1 MNDTTISA
9 EVGSI
14 EEATQSLLGEPKQ
27 ENQQETEVVDEGTT
41 DTVSE
46 ESIETQEDNTTTPEA
61 IEPVENT
68 ETAPIEPETY
78 DVKVNGELQ
87 KWTLNQLKQSA
98 SGQEYI
104 KEEMRKTADLKKQ
117 AQETY
122 ANLQKE
128 REQLAN
134 ALKSYQNQLNET
146 DIQKPDISLADSDPI
161 EWSIQNAKWQDAQ
174 QQKMALSQQ
183 QQKLA
188 QQKQEQDAKALKSYL
203 AQEAE
208 TLKKEIPEFAN
219 QDQAVAMRGKLVDAG
234 ARYGFTDDEIANI
247 IDSRAIRVLNDARK
261 WQELQSNGKVES
273 KVSQARPLN
282 IKPGAKQVA
291 SSGKAKA
298 IKDATTKLQQTG
310 SVDDAANWLLATS

>member
-1 MNDTTISA
+1 MNDTTISPDA
-9 EVGSI
+9 GSI

-27 ENQQETEVVDEGTT
+27 DNQQNEIVDEGTT
-41 DTVSE
+41 DTVPQ
-46 ESIETQEDNTTTPEA
+46 ESIETQEDNTTTPEEIA
-61 IEPVENT
+61 PVENT

-78 DVKVNGELQ
+78 DVKVNGEMQ

-104 KEEMRKTADLKKQ
+104 KQELRKTAELKKQ

-128 REQLAN
+128 REQLAS
-134 ALKSYQNQLNET
+134 ALDQYQNQLKNT
-146 DIQKPDISLADSDPI
+146 DIQKPDISLAETDPI

-183 QQKLA
+183 RQKLA
-188 QQKQEQDAKALKSYL
+188 KEKQEQDAIALKSYL

-208 TLKKEIPEFAN
+208 TLKKAIPEFAN
-219 QDQAVAMRGKLVDAG
+219 QDTANSMRGKLVDAG
-234 ARYGFTDDEIANI
+234 AMYGFTDEEISQI

-273 KVSQARPLN
+273 KVSKARPLN

-298 IKDATTKLQQTG
+298 IKDATAKLQQTG

>member
-1 MNDTTISA
+1 MNETTVSPEA
-9 EVGSI
+9 GSI
-14 EEATQSLLGEPKQ
+14 EEATISLLGEPTQ
-27 ENQQETEVVDEGTT
+27 ENQQNEIVDEGTT
-41 DTVSE
+41 NTVPE
-46 ESIETQEDNTTTPEA
+46 ESIEAQEDNTTTPDEIA
-61 IEPVENT
+61 PEEYT
-68 ETAPIEPETY
+68 ETAPIEPETHE
-78 DVKVNGELQ
+78 VKVNGELQ

-104 KEEMRKTADLKKQ
+104 KQELRKTAEIKKQ

-134 ALKSYQNQLNET
+134 ALDNYQNQLKDTN
-146 DIQKPDISLADSDPI
+146 IQKPDISLAESDPI

-174 QQKMALSQQ
+174 QQQMALSQQ
-183 QQKLA
+183 QQKMA
-188 QQKQEQDAKALKSYL
+188 HQKQEQDAKALKAYL

-208 TLKKEIPEFAN
+208 TLKKTIPEFAN
-219 QDQAVAMRGKLVDAG
+219 QDTANAMRGKLVNAG
-234 ARYGFTDDEIANI
+234 ATYGFTDEEIAQI

-291 SSGKAKA
+291 SSGKARA
-298 IKDATTKLQQTG
+298 IKDATAKLQQTG

>member
-1 MNDTTISA
+1 MNDTTISSNA
-9 EVGSI
+9 GSI

-27 ENQQETEVVDEGTT
+27 ENQQETKVVDEGTT
-41 DTVSE
+41 DTVPE
-46 ESIETQEDNTTTPEA
+46 ESIETQEDNTPTPEV

-68 ETAPIEPETY
+68 ETASIEPEMY

-104 KEEMRKTADLKKQ
+104 KEEMRKTAEFKKQ

-134 ALKSYQNQLNET
+134 ALKTYQNQLQDT

-183 QQKLA
+183 
-188 QQKQEQDAKALKSYL
+188 KQEQDAKALKAYL

-219 QDQAVAMRGKLVDAG
+219 QDQAIAMRGKLVDAG